1 MKQRFDRSRRRLLK
15 SGASLAAAA
24 ALAPHDFFGSDT
36 AFAAD
41 GKPLSFQLSWIKS
54 AQYGGYFAGLENGSF
69 TKRGIDA
76 AFVSGGPN
84 IDPVGNVAS
93 GRSQLGDR
101 PIGPLLIAREK
112 GIPLKV
118 IGTVFQKSPYSIMS
132 LAKAPIKSVKDMK
145 GKTIMVATSGVPLMR
160 NLIAE
165 SGLNPD
171 DVKMVPASPDP
182 AALVSGQIDGYCGY
196 VTNQGV
202 MLQTRG
208 VEIYALNAQELGVP
222 ETTGTIYAREDF
234 LTGNKELVVN
244 FLKGAAESWGWAINH
259 PEETAKLMVEK
270 YGAPG
275 LDYKAQMTEL
285 KESKPYIA
293 YGPGKSKGLLALD
306 LPLYAKIIDV
316 YRKAGII
323 KSNMTVNELCD
334 ASYVDAALKS

>member
-1 MKQRFDRSRRRLLK
+1 
-15 SGASLAAAA
+15 
-24 ALAPHDFFGSDT
+24 
-36 AFAAD
+36 
-41 GKPLSFQLSWIKS
+41 
-54 AQYGGYFAGLENGSF
+54 
-69 TKRGIDA
+69 
-76 AFVSGGPN
+76 
-84 IDPVGNVAS
+84 
-93 GRSQLGDR
+93 
-101 PIGPLLIAREK
+101 
-112 GIPLKV
+112 V

-132 LAKAPIKSVKDMK
+132 LAKAPIKSVKEMK
-145 GKTIMVATSGVPLMR
+145 GKTIMVSTSGVPLMR
-160 NLIAE
+160 NLIADA
-165 SGLNPD
+165 GLNPD

-202 MLQTRG
+202 MLETRG
-208 VEIYALNAQELGVP
+208 VEIYALNAQDLGVP

-234 LTGNKELVVN
+234 LAGNKELVVN

-293 YGPGKSKGLLALD
+293 YGPGESKGLLALD